1 MQTAKEAFENSE
13 EKMNDHGLKAVVQRI
28 VLQFSYKNSYDE
40 FFVSLVKLEECGAFN
55 SLRSVVLR
63 NRVCMNRRDFC

>member
-1 MQTAKEAFENSE
+1 
-13 EKMNDHGLKAVVQRI
+13 MNDHGLKAAVQRI

-55 SLRSVVLR
+55 SLRSVVLKF
-63 NRVCMNRRDFC
+63 VLH